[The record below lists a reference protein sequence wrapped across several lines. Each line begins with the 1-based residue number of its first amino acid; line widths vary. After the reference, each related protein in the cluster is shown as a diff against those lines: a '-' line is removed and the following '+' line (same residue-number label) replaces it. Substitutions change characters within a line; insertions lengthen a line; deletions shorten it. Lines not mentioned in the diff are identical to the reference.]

1 MTEVARL
8 EAVLA
13 LVGLDGVTRG
23 LRSVGAEADKTQR
36 KMRDMGARMQDV
48 GGTLTRRLTLPLV
61 GVGVAAGKVGM
72 DFDAQMSKVAAKA
85 GATGADLEKLRD
97 QAIDLGAKTSFS
109 ARTAAQGMEILAA
122 AGLKPREIMDA
133 MPGLLDA
140 AAASGEDLASTADV
154 VANSLAQFN
163 LDASDSTRI
172 ADVLAKASNET
183 QGSIASMGEAL
194 KYAGTGASQ
203 LGFDVEQTT
212 ALISK
217 MVKAG
222 IDGSQAGTSLRM
234 GLQRL
239 ATVPPMRSLDKVAD
253 ISPKIA
259 EIWKSAQPV
268 PAKLRAMSTEFQKLN
283 GTSRVAAASLVF
295 GTEASTGMLQA
306 MKGGPASI
314 DAWTESMRDAGGEA
328 KRMGAAM
335 RDNLRGDLEELGGA
349 VESSFIGV
357 FDQAN
362 GPLRSL
368 AQSLTEMVQ
377 GFAEL
382 SPAVQQTALAVGV
395 FAAAAGP
402 ALFLL
407 GGMASGVG
415 VLASG
420 LGVVAAGVTAFGA
433 AIGTMAMAIGTAV
446 PALATLSLVIA
457 ANPLLTGAVAIGAII
472 AAGVA
477 IAGLA
482 GRTDEFSVSAKD
494 AAARARDLEDA
505 INGLEDASIAERE
518 AGVGVK
524 RSLDEVS
531 TARQAARDAV
541 RQYGR
546 DSEQARDALLSEE
559 QAMVALDRAMQ
570 TQRTARERTRDS
582 VRDLEKSFKD
592 NMRTM
597 QEGDRIAGEAFRT
610 LSRGFGGK
618 GGQDLGRLKDRMN
631 DASTASDRSRQ
642 ALQNMLP
649 ALDRLAA
656 GAGPAAARA
665 RELAA
670 AIRAIPSEKTV
681 TVRTRIQSV
690 GSLQNFSPLNA
701 LRPQRNA
708 QGGIIQGPGT
718 GTSDSILSWV
728 SNGEAVIPA
737 SSTQANRGVVEWMI
751 DNPGKRL
758 GLPGYRRG
766 RKPGVRTRAQAESQ
780 LRSIEALANLS
791 IAAADRR
798 VAQAESTPQIGDDLA
813 RLRELGGAYMRQ
825 EFALSRFARSRA
837 YRLLS
842 VSDRAMVLSGIASAR
857 RSRTAAMERRA
868 QLRSDAAGGA
878 GGADENLAA
887 QLEQQ
892 RQRAEAAEANL
903 VLSQQ
908 QFAAFGSAGDL
919 GFGGGRNAMGSAR
932 GAAPTIIV
940 NSLTGYDPKIQ
951 QAVSQATSSGFGQG
965 RSADVLYSGRI
976 A

>member
-268 PAKLRAMSTEFQKLN
+268 PAKLRAMSVEFQKLN

-328 KRMGAAM
+328 KRMGDAM

-407 GGMASGVG
+407 GGMASG
-415 VLASG
+415 AS
-420 LGVVAAGVTAFGA
+420 VAAAGVTAIGA

-446 PALATLSLVIA
+446 PALASMSLVIA

-505 INGLEDASIAERE
+505 INDLEDATIGERE
-518 AGVGVK
+518 AGLGV
-524 RSLDEVS
+524 RRAIDDVS

-541 RQYGR
+541 REFGR
-546 DSEQARDALLSEE
+546 DSEQARDALLGEE
-559 QAMVALDRAMQ
+559 QAMIALDRAML
-570 TQRTARERTRDS
+570 TNRTARERTRDS
-582 VRDLEKSFKD
+582 VRELESSFRD

-597 QEGDRIAGEAFRT
+597 QEGDRIAADAFRT
-610 LSRGFGGK
+610 LGRGFSGR
-618 GGQDLGRLKDRMN
+618 GGQDLARLKDRMN
-631 DASTASDRSRQ
+631 DASEASDRSRQ

-670 AIRAIPSEKTV
+670 AIRAIPSEKDIV
-681 TVRTRIQSV
+681 VRTRIQSV
-690 GSLQNFSPLNA
+690 GSLQNFSPINV

-708 QGGIIQGPGT
+708 QGGIIHGPGT

-758 GLPGYRRG
+758 GLPAYRNG
-766 RKPGVRTRAQAESQ
+766 RRPGVSTRTQAENQ
-780 LRSIEALANLS
+780 LRSIEALTNLR

-825 EFALSRFARSRA
+825 ELALSRFARSRA

-842 VSDRAMVLSGIASAR
+842 VSDRTMVLSGIASAR
-857 RSRTAAMERRA
+857 RSRTSAMERRA
-868 QLRSDAAGGA
+868 QLRRDAAGGA

-919 GFGGGRNAMGSAR
+919 GFGGGRNAVGSAR
-932 GAAPTIIV
+932 GMAPTIIV